1 MKLLADHL
9 LSKLPSLSPL
19 GSVLHIVHQQE
30 IPLLSDEL
38 FHHHLMIEM
47 VLMTQDGLLRS
58 VVAKA
63 VIYLIENMLI
73 RNGLGT
79 GTGNAVVIG
88 TGIGEGIKSEIEKG
102 IGIGIGIEKG
112 SGIQI
117 EIETEGMIMNIVL
130 GIVEE
135 IMRGVAMMVLVTI
148 EKVVP
153 VGAEAGAGAEAEA
166 EVKMC

>member
-102 IGIGIGIEKG
+102 IGIGIEKG

-153 VGAEAGAGAEAEA
+153 VGAEAGAGAEAE
-166 EVKMC
+166 VKMC